1 MSTPYDDFSTW
12 FQGASGAA
20 QYTRARG
27 TWVEPP
33 TGSPDTRFAVFQFQ
47 GGAKPDVDMISPV
60 VDVTIL
66 GKRGERNVAGSL
78 PDIENFVYD
87 LVARSMSSTCSG
99 KITGIRAIGLP
110 SGPFYTTEDRPWY
123 KISFELTGVAL
134 SG

>member
-12 FQGASGAA
+12 FQGAPGASV
-20 QYTRARG
+20 YTRARG
-27 TWVEPP
+27 AWVEPP
-33 TGSPDTRFAVFQFQ
+33 TGTPDSRFAVFQFQ
-47 GGAKPDVDMISPV
+47 GGPKPDVDMISPV

-66 GKRGERNVAGSL
+66 GKRGERNLAGSL
-78 PDIENFVYD
+78 PDMENFVYD

-110 SGPFYTTEDRPWY
+110 VGPGFTEEDRPWY